1 MTKIS
6 EAIKVIDSSSI
17 KRKKKLEDAAEDM
30 AIALRKALPFL
41 EYLYKHKEEEPI
53 SRELDVYSENI
64 LLELIDEIIGLENES
79 YKDWITK
86 NK

>member
-30 AIALRKALPFL
+30 AIACR
-41 EYLYKHKEEEPI
+41 
-53 SRELDVYSENI
+53 
-64 LLELIDEIIGLENES
+64 IDFRAGCI
-79 YKDWITK
+79 
-86 NK
+86 

>member
-1 MTKIS
+1 M
-6 EAIKVIDSSSI
+6 IDIVLEFPYFSPI